1 MNIHDIARLAN
12 VSSATVSRVLNNSSS
27 VASKTKE
34 KVLSVIKEAQ
44 YTPNAFAQ
52 GLGHNSMKMI
62 GILCTDVAQL
72 YYGNAVSVIEV
83 GLQKAHINSIL
94 CCTGYEIESKK
105 NAIATLLSKRVDA
118 IILVGSI
125 FKEEDENLHVQEAA
139 KIIPI
144 IAINAYFDFENVY
157 SIYCDEK
164 NAVNKLVYDMDK
176 SGCKEPAIIYRM
188 PTFSAKNKLIG
199 YNEAMQELCKKSATL
214 QLSELSEVELEN
226 DMLEISAFLQQN
238 PQIDALIGVDDLI
251 AVTALKAMQKDG
263 RVLPLVGINNSI
275 LCECST
281 PTLSSIDNRVRE
293 LSDVAV
299 KTLIELIEGKTAPKT
314 QIFSSEL
321 VKRESY
327 L

>member
-34 KVLSVIKEAQ
+34 KVLSVIKQEQ

-72 YYGNAVSVIEV
+72 YYGTAVSIIET

-94 CCTGYEIESKK
+94 CCTGYDIESKK
-105 NAIATLLSKRVDA
+105 NAMATLLSKRVDA

-125 FKEEDENLHVQEAA
+125 FKEQDDNLHVQEAA
-139 KIIPI
+139 KSIPI

-164 NAVNKLVYDMDK
+164 TAVEKLVYDMCE
-176 SGCKEPAIIYRM
+176 GGYNAPAIIYRTF
-188 PTFSAKNKLIG
+188 TFSAKNKLMG
-199 YNEAMQELCKKSATL
+199 YSEAMHNLRKKSVTL
-214 QLSELSEVELEN
+214 QLSELSDDELDS
-226 DMLEISAFLQQN
+226 DMLEIAAFLQQN
-238 PQIDALIGVDDLI
+238 PQVDAVIGADDLI

-263 RVLPLVGINNSI
+263 NLLPLVGINNSM
-275 LCECST
+275 LCNCST

-299 KTLIELIEGKTAPKT
+299 KTLIELIGGQTAPKT